1 MLKKRGIVA
10 KGIFVGLATIDVVY
24 SVDEFPASDSK
35 VVARSQDLYVGGPAT
50 NASILFAH
58 LGGKAVLVT
67 AVGRHALTHTLHEEF
82 KQYSIELS
90 DIHPEFAEA
99 PVVSS
104 ISIDKAG
111 RRNVISANASRMAVP
126 AVRADEAMLQGAG
139 VLLVDGHFMPACQA
153 WAKAARAHGMRTVLD
168 GGSWKDGTEELLG
181 SIDCAICS
189 ADFKPPGCSTP
200 EQIIAYLKARGVANV
215 AITQGAEPIQFVSP
229 TSDGRIRI
237 PPIEVVD
244 TLGAGDFFHGAFC
257 FYLSSGAGFLEA
269 LVEASRVASVSC
281 RYPGTRAWLSHLE

>member
-1 MLKKRGIVA
+1 MA

-200 EQIIAYLKARGVANV
+200 EQIIADIPAGLYVTGLMGFGVNVVTGDYSRGATGLWIERGALTYAVEEVTIAGNLAEMLMNVTAIGNDLEFRGAVA
-215 AITQGAEPIQFVSP
+215 SP
-229 TSDGRIRI
+229 TLRIDGMTIA
-237 PPIEVVD
+237 
-244 TLGAGDFFHGAFC
+244 GA
-257 FYLSSGAGFLEA
+257 
-269 LVEASRVASVSC
+269 
-281 RYPGTRAWLSHLE
+281 